1 MTQECL
7 DEASHD
13 VYIPGQPDDRAIHWP
28 EFKKAL
34 ERNPEFDA
42 NCAHFR

>member
-28 EFKKAL
+28 DFKKAM